1 MDKERR
7 NNIILA
13 AATAA
18 LSALFVNT
26 TDLYQDQFAQEVCA
40 TALLANG
47 SENQLKN
54 QLKNNLDCEKVIDG
68 MTDRQWVPRW
78 IFGLIG
84 SAVIVSLIKDKM
96 ES

>member
-47 SENQLKN
+47 SENQFKN
-54 QLKNNLDCEKVIDG
+54 DRDCEKVIDG

-84 SAVIVSLIKDKM
+84 SAVIVNLIADKM

>member
-1 MDKERR
+1 MDKARR

-13 AATAA
+13 AAMAA

-40 TALLANG
+40 KALLING
-47 SENQLKN
+47 SENQF
-54 QLKNNLDCEKVIDG
+54 KNNRDCETVIDG
-68 MTDRQWVPRW
+68 ITDRQWVPRW
-78 IFGLIG
+78 IVGFIV
-84 SAVIVSLIKDKM
+84 SSVIVNLIKDKY